1 MPAETCGP
9 TFQQR
14 STDIISL
21 IRRKITLLTLL
32 VLVTVV
38 FAAAVVGT
46 IATQNG
52 TTPKDALEPIAGDA
66 ENGTT
71 LKDALEPIERDAEVV
86 ATVQGIKVNRG
97 DIRQY
102 AEFWMMTD
110 SSLTSDDAT
119 HQNIVLVIDRF
130 ISQAEIERRQLI
142 ASRKEAEDYMRPIRE
157 LCLGEHGAECR
168 EAIARLGFNP
178 NSDEYWEN
186 IALPEYGKALSE
198 IKLFRAVIIERDME
212 DATDEELI
220 ALRNALPGE
229 SRENAVVVW
238 HDEDLER
245 TYQSALRSE

>member
-1 MPAETCGP
+1 MPAETYGP

-21 IRRKITLLTLL
+21 IQRKITLLTLL
-32 VLVTVV
+32 ALVTVI

-46 IATQNG
+46 IATQHG
-52 TTPKDALEPIAGDA
+52 TTPKDALEPIAG
-66 ENGTT
+66 
-71 LKDALEPIERDAEVV
+71 DAEVV

-119 HQNIVLVIDRF
+119 RQSIVPVIDRF
-130 ISQAEIERRQLI
+130 ISQAEIERRQLT
-142 ASRKEAEDYMRPIRE
+142 ATRKEAEDYMRPIRE

-168 EAIARLGFNP
+168 EGIARLGFNP

-186 IALPEYGKALSE
+186 IALPGYGKALRE

-229 SRENAVVVW
+229 RRENAVVVW
-238 HDEDLER
+238 HDEELER